1 MVLRSHFSYPVSFK
15 LTLTRPEN
23 TRMLFIQPTYSC
35 FSLENVAPPSVY
47 KPNTTCIL
55 LIRSN
60 EGLALKRQLFN
71 PSTVVNQ
78 HRR

>member
-35 FSLENVAPPSVY
+35 FSFENVAPPSVY

-60 EGLALKRQLFN
+60 EGLALKTSAFQSLYGGQ
-71 PSTVVNQ
+71 STP
-78 HRR
+78 